1 MSDILTSVATEVRNS
16 SETAAAGDL
25 AERVI
30 QVVAAIRAV
39 PSDQLRSEVDSIG
52 RSAFGLSSQEIVAV
66 LVVLQPQTGIDPTDR
81 DVLKDCE
88 AQTVEQLLDL
98 INTRRAGPA

>member
-1 MSDILTSVATEVRNS
+1 VATQVRNS
-16 SETAAAGDL
+16 SESTAPSDF

-30 QVVAAIRAV
+30 QVVAAIRALPV
-39 PSDQLRSEVDSIG
+39 DQLRSEVDAIG
-52 RSAFGLSSQEIVAV
+52 RSAFRLSSQEIVAV

-88 AQTVEQLLDL
+88 AQTVEQFLDL